1 MYMSIANFVMLE
13 LSALKNSLTLEEAQQ
28 QLKELEQE
36 VNNTNILSSYLSL
49 SI

>member
-1 MYMSIANFVMLE
+1 MSIVNFVMLE

-36 VNNTNILSSYLSL
+36 VNNTNMWSSYLSL

>member
-1 MYMSIANFVMLE
+1 MYMSIVNFVMLE

-36 VNNTNILSSYLSL
+36 VNNTNI
-49 SI
+49 